1 MAKSTGRSSGRES
14 SGGVSFSTKDQISTG
29 LFGPGPATIKGS
41 EFMEAS
47 KDYSPS
53 RPIIWLVT
61 YGRPGEE
68 DYESI
73 YSIGKGW
80 DVSKDGALVPKNGQ
94 TGLPSSSYGAMLAA
108 SLEEAGVPQAILEQL
123 GDDPHVIENTD
134 VELITKTLPRAEIRD
149 DKSERGRGRDR
160 ERDDKKQ
167 FDKTILLVD
176 KLLTDVGEGGKLEG
190 GKGDKGK
197 GDKTSTR
204 SSRSSRD
211 KDEEKEE
218 KPSRGRRDEEKE
230 EKPARGRS
238 RDDDKDDKG
247 KGGDEDEIDDAAKE
261 ALLEALEEKGGKIKV
276 ADLESAVSRK
286 LKGNKKKDDILDRV
300 IEDEFLELENG
311 WTYKN
316 GAVALD

>member
-14 SGGVSFSTKDQISTG
+14 SGGVSFRTKDQISTG

-47 KDYSPS
+47 KEYSAS
-53 RPIIWLVT
+53 RPIIWLLT
-61 YGRPGEE
+61 YSRPGEE

-108 SLEEAGVPQAILEQL
+108 SLEEAGVPEDILAQI

-134 VELITKTLPRAEIRD
+134 VELIAKTLPRAEIRD
-149 DKSERGRGRDR
+149 DKSDRGRDR
-160 ERDDKKQ
+160 DRGRDDKKQ

-176 KLLTDVGEGGKLEG
+176 KLLSDVGEGGKLEG
-190 GKGDKGK
+190 GKDKGSK
-197 GDKTSTR
+197 GGSSRT
-204 SSRSSRD
+204 SRSSRD
-211 KDEEKEE
+211 KDDEKEE
-218 KPSRGRRDEEKE
+218 KPSRSRRDEKEEKD
-230 EKPARGRS
+230 EKPARGR
-238 RDDDKDDKG
+238 RDDKDDKG
-247 KGGDEDEIDDAAKE
+247 KDDTDSNIDDAARE

-286 LKGNKKKDDILDRV
+286 LKGNKQKDDILDRV

-311 WTYKN
+311 WSYKN